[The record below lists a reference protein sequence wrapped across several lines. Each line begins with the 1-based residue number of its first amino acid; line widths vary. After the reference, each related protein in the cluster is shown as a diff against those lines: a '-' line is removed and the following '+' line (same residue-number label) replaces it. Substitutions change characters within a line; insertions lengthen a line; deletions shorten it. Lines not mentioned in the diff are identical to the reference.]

1 MSAITAG
8 DRLPVTKQPGTDVNQ
23 VRVLRSEWIKLW
35 SLRSTRWSLAFGLLG
50 MLLGIVVAAFDI
62 GRWSQLSLYSQQH
75 YKSVDTALIGWHL
88 SELAIGVLGVLVITG
103 EYSTGMIR
111 STFMAVPKRLPVLW
125 AKVLVFALVVL
136 LLSFP
141 MTFVGFF
148 GASAV
153 LAQHHVNPS
162 LSTPGA
168 LRAVI
173 AIPLFLAVLAV
184 FTVSLGALIRNSAG
198 AIATFAGII
207 FVLPGLVGVLSNS
220 LKNSISPYLP
230 SNAASAFFTTPIRQ
244 TTSCTRGSVS
254 RCSAA
259 TRRCCWRARRCCSL
273 RETFEY
279 RYLTGSG
286 RGLAAVDVRFSCVSH
301 VYRLQRGLS

>member
-8 DRLPVTKQPGTDVNQ
+8 DRLPVTKQPGTNVNQ
-23 VRVLRSEWIKLW
+23 VQVLRSEWIKLW

-50 MLLGIVVAAFDI
+50 MLLGIVVAAFDM
-62 GRWSQLSLYSQQH
+62 GRWSQLALETRLH

-136 LLSFP
+136 VLSFP

-220 LKNSISPYLP
+220 LKNSINPYLP
-230 SNAASAFFTTPIRQ
+230 SNAASAFFTTKPDP
-244 TTSCTRGSVS
+244 SDHFLHPWVGFAVFCG
-254 RCSAA
+254 
-259 TRRCCWRARRCCSL
+259 
-273 RETFEY
+273 Y
-279 RYLTGSG
+279 
-286 RGLAAVDVRFSCVSH
+286 AAVLLAGAAILLVRRDV
-301 VYRLQRGLS
+301 